1 MTETRKT
8 AETFAG
14 SRGAMGRL
22 DYRTLRENV
31 ADEIRMKI
39 INGELLPGAR
49 IVEQDL
55 ASEFGVSRGP
65 VREALRQLEEEGLVE
80 YTRNAGCSVRQIGPE
95 DIYEIY
101 YMRANYEI
109 MAVKLY
115 GKEFPAQ
122 TLEQMQKITDQMKTL
137 QDDAYREVFELDNQF
152 HEQIMDLV
160 PFKRLKKAWDD
171 LSYGNIII
179 GYNMN
184 VKRDDVVQIQYQIH
198 EKLLNVCQGGNLE
211 EIVQAILNH
220 YLFGLE
226 KLIRKM
232 KEEAAQETVPDTQE
246 SA

>member
-1 MTETRKT
+1 
-8 AETFAG
+8 
-14 SRGAMGRL
+14 MGRL

-31 ADEIRMKI
+31 VDAIRMKI
-39 INGELLPGAR
+39 ISGELLPGAK
-49 IVEQDL
+49 IVEQEL

-80 YTRNAGCSVRQIGPE
+80 YARNAGCSVRQIGPE

-101 YMRANYEI
+101 YMRANYEM

-115 GKEFPAQ
+115 GKAFPEE
-122 TLEQMQKITDQMKTL
+122 TLGRMQQILDQMSGL
-137 QDDAYREVFELDNQF
+137 HGDAYREVFELDNQF
-152 HEQIMDLV
+152 HEQIMNLV
-160 PFKRLKKAWDD
+160 SFKRLKKAWED
-171 LSYGNIII
+171 LSYGNIVI

-184 VKRDDVVQIQYQIH
+184 VNRKDVIQNQYQIH
-198 EKLLNVCQGGNLE
+198 EKLLGVCRNGSQE
-211 EIVQAILNH
+211 EIVQEILDH

-232 KEEAAQETVPDTQE
+232 KQEKVPDSDTQE

>member
-1 MTETRKT
+1 
-8 AETFAG
+8 
-14 SRGAMGRL
+14 MGRL

-39 INGELLPGAR
+39 INGELVPGAR

-80 YTRNAGCSVRQIGPE
+80 YTRNAGCSVRQIGLE

-101 YMRANYEI
+101 YMRANYEM

-115 GKEFPAQ
+115 GKEFPAE
-122 TLEQMQKITDQMKTL
+122 TLERMQKITDQMKAL
-137 QDDAYREVFELDNQF
+137 QNDAYREVFELDNRF
-152 HEQIMDLV
+152 HEQIMELV
-160 PFKRLKKAWDD
+160 PFERLKKAWDD
-171 LSYGNIII
+171 LSYGNIVI

-184 VKRDDVVQIQYQIH
+184 VNRDDVLQIQHQIH
-198 EKLLNVCQGGNLE
+198 EKLLKVCREGAPE
-211 EIVQAILNH
+211 TVSQAILEH

-232 KEEAAQETVPDTQE
+232 KEEAGQEMIPDTQE